1 MNSYNLLKSRTFWTL
16 IFMFVADAI
25 SVYGNLLNTEM
36 LTLLNLFLTGLA
48 SYFHLKTG
56 KSTTGTN

>member
-1 MNSYNLLKSRTFWTL
+1 
-16 IFMFVADAI
+16 MFVADAI

-36 LTLLNLFLTGLA
+36 LTLLNLFLTGLT